1 MENNN
6 SEQIFTEKVKQI
18 YDIYERKFHNERTML
33 MGLFNSSQIISYA
46 LMIGIA
52 FLLNWLTGLNL
63 KWSFVLL
70 FVTMTFFIQVI
81 AYTLFSYLKRKSVFS
96 DAYFESVSELMLA
109 STILG
114 NDDEEDKEE

>member
-70 FVTMTFFIQVI
+70 FVTITFFVQVV
-81 AYTLFSYLKRKSVFS
+81 AYTLFSYLKRKSAFS